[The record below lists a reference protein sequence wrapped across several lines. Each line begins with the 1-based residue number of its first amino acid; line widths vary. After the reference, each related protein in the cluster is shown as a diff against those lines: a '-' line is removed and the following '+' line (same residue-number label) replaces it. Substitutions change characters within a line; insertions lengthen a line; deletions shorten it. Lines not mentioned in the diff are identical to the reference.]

1 MSFFLSVGLVIAAAV
16 MVIIAAVQ
24 ASPTLFM
31 AAAVASGLAVVLL
44 WRRASAEKD
53 HALLADVPPRSQP
66 NWDRNIRES
75 QAPPPD
81 DDSQSTIGI
90 ADDRALGIGQ
100 YDDLVAAE
108 IMPSLE
114 TLSEEQLRAVLRHE
128 QAGLARTSIIDRAR
142 RLIDLTSGIEVDRTS
157 TPSTGMPG
165 TGPGRSRR
173 QDRNEL
179 KKDTGLSL

>member
-1 MSFFLSVGLVIAAAV
+1 MSFLLSVGLVVAAAAMIV
-16 MVIIAAVQ
+16 IAAVQ
-24 ASPTLFM
+24 ASPTLFT
-31 AAAVASGLAVVLL
+31 AAAVASGLAVILL
-44 WRRASAEKD
+44 WRRASAEKE
-53 HALLADVPPRSQP
+53 HVLLADSPPRSQP
-66 NWDRNIRES
+66 NWDRSIKGP
-75 QAPPPD
+75 QAPPPDD

-142 RLIDLTSGIEVDRTS
+142 RLIDLTSGIEVDRT
-157 TPSTGMPG
+157 PSIGTPG
-165 TGPGRSRR
+165 TGPGRNRR
-173 QDRNEL
+173 QDRSEL